1 VAAAFG
7 KEQELKRER
16 EGGKMRTGLE
26 HVGDDHGSIEANVR
40 VRRQADLRAAQYVQH
55 VVSRELVGPFDCGK
69 NWSALGV
76 STAHVLL
83 LT

>member
-7 KEQELKRER
+7 KEQELKLEKV
-16 EGGKMRTGLE
+16 GKLRTGLE

-55 VVSRELVGPFDCGK
+55 VVGRELVGPFDCRK
-69 NWSALGV
+69 NWSALEE
-76 STAHVLL
+76 
-83 LT
+83 